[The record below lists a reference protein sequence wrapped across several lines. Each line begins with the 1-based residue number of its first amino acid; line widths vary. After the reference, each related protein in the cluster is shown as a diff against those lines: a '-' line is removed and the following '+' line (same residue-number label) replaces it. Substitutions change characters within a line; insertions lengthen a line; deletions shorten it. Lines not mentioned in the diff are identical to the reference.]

1 MLDQSEIFFTNSYQD
16 LFDDSL
22 VKDDKPFVKN
32 FEYLIEPHFENFE
45 FGGQFK
51 LNDDEIEQNFLMP
64 EMVLDEDKEPN
75 EDINEGIQE
84 IKKNEK
90 KYEKIFEITKVK
102 KKKNKLP
109 KYPRID
115 DYKILWRAKINKWH
129 KSILNNEIKESD
141 LPESLKKNIYSPN
154 YKKFTE
160 KIKSD
165 DTFKD
170 LKKPM
175 SAILCLGKEEDN
187 KRKENY
193 ENIEAIKNFYKEN
206 PNKSVGK
213 VIKLL
218 DMTYEEVIE
227 KFYESKE
234 FDELKRDEVAIFYD
248 EELVKQK
255 NMSLFEKN
263 GLIQLFKS
271 YFAPK
276 EKNETMLGKRK
287 RC

>member
-16 LFDDSL
+16 LFNDSL
-22 VKDDKPFVKN
+22 VKDNKPFVKN
-32 FEYLIEPHFENFE
+32 FEYLIDPHFENFE
-45 FGGQFK
+45 FGDQFK

-64 EMVLDEDKEPN
+64 EMVLDEDKEPK
-75 EDINEGIQE
+75 EDINEGIHE
-84 IKKNEK
+84 IKQNEK

-154 YKKFTE
+154 YKIFTE
-160 KIKSD
+160 KVKSD

-175 SAILCLGKEEDN
+175 SAIPCLGKEEDN

-206 PNKSVGK
+206 PNKNVGK
-213 VIKLL
+213 IIKLL
-218 DMTYEEVIE
+218 DLTYEEVIE

-248 EELVKQK
+248 EELVRQK

-276 EKNETMLGKRK
+276 EKNETMLRK
-287 RC
+287 RRRC

>member
-45 FGGQFK
+45 IRDEFK
-51 LNDDEIEQNFLMP
+51 INDDEIEQNFLMP
-64 EMVLDEDKEPN
+64 EMVLDEDKEPK

-90 KYEKIFEITKVK
+90 KYEKIFEITKVI

-141 LPESLKKNIYSPN
+141 LPESLKKNIY
-154 YKKFTE
+154 
-160 KIKSD
+160 
-165 DTFKD
+165 
-170 LKKPM
+170 
-175 SAILCLGKEEDN
+175 
-187 KRKENY
+187 
-193 ENIEAIKNFYKEN
+193 
-206 PNKSVGK
+206 
-213 VIKLL
+213 
-218 DMTYEEVIE
+218 
-227 KFYESKE
+227 
-234 FDELKRDEVAIFYD
+234 
-248 EELVKQK
+248 
-255 NMSLFEKN
+255 
-263 GLIQLFKS
+263 
-271 YFAPK
+271 
-276 EKNETMLGKRK
+276 
-287 RC
+287 

>member
-1 MLDQSEIFFTNSYQD
+1 
-16 LFDDSL
+16 
-22 VKDDKPFVKN
+22 
-32 FEYLIEPHFENFE
+32 
-45 FGGQFK
+45 
-51 LNDDEIEQNFLMP
+51 MP

-90 KYEKIFEITKVK
+90 KYEKIFEITKVI

-206 PNKSVGK
+206 PNKNVGK
-213 VIKLL
+213 IIKLL
-218 DMTYEEVIE
+218 DLTYEEVIE

-271 YFAPK
+271 YFAPQA
-276 EKNETMLGKRK
+276 KNETMLRK
-287 RC
+287 RRRC